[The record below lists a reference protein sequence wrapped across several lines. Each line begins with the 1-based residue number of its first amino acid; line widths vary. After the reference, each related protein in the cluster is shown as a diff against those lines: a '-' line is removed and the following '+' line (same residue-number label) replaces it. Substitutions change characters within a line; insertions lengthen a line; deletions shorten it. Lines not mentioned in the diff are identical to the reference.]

1 MSLIKCPVCEKE
13 ISDKA
18 IKCVHCGETLDKKG
32 VYCIECGNLI
42 KNNVEECPECGCPIT
57 LNNDNFENISEE
69 IFCPNCHSKDIKI
82 QIVAQKEKRG
92 CLAICLYILLAITI
106 VGIPIVILILLAR
119 GNKTSNYKY
128 WICQKCGNTFVPNQY
143 NKTNN
148 VSAIILI
155 IIIAIL
161 ILVFGISN
169 DGLSG
174 SSINY
179 PYVVENNE
187 MVQKDFY
194 NIEEE
199 IFCSNES
206 LKINK
211 VSYKKTVSHYAPS
224 KGNIFVELN
233 VSLVNSDSYDS
244 IFYLSDFD
252 LVTEKGEIIS
262 PSVPISNSD
271 LEKNVV
277 ISGGVYNG
285 IVRFEIPKSDKE
297 YVIRYGCDTENIN
310 IKIIR

>member
-42 KNNVEECPECGCPIT
+42 KNNVEECPKCGCPIT

-82 QIVAQKEKRG
+82 QIVSQKEKRG